1 MSAINEN
8 LCSLYEKNF
17 WARRVR
23 YKKKQ
28 KPPSRAPAPAA
39 LVRTPARP
47 PCGLLKPDHSRVQRA
62 RPLLTTNAYR
72 AWDRHGLVKYPYTRE
87 VEKEICALR
96 GRRGLKAVPVPRPTM
111 VHTRI
116 SRRRAGGTLGQTP
129 RLLRQRRQARRAW
142 VGTAAPPT
150 GRGRPQG
157 TRGRSTARGAGS
169 PPPATGPR
177 CA

>member
-1 MSAINEN
+1 MCPLTV
-8 LCSLYEKNF
+8 LCPLL
-17 WARRVR
+17 
-23 YKKKQ
+23 KKQ

-39 LVRTPARP
+39 LVRCRFCAHVRYMNMCAHTRA

-62 RPLLTTNAYR
+62 RPLPTTNAYR
-72 AWDRHGLVKYPYTRE
+72 AWDRHGLVKCPYTRE
-87 VEKEICALR
+87 VEICALR